1 MIRGNGSPGAASS
14 NRSSDE
20 AASHN
25 GSPETKL
32 TAFSPE
38 DARIKSLLDNSG
50 AIGLHRHETMTFTPV
65 HKPGIGQ
72 DAFRTISGPNAR
84 IQLSPTASPFTPAS
98 YIQSRFTG
106 NESVSAFLKQ
116 NDVSPATISYL
127 AANSDPETPFTPNG
141 SFARNS
147 PPRFGPIAPGGPV
160 HLTYPKQDEAARS
173 KMSYLTAT
181 SEPETPFT
189 PNGSLA
195 RNSPPRFGTIGHPYV
210 APTPI
215 HMAYCQFGTFDK
227 INRSRAFTIEGAPT
241 DLAHLT
247 IVSLFDRHEFSTLK
261 GPILTEL
268 GTHGKIYVG
277 FTDSRDAKAAF
288 DKVKKQYPAWCLQA
302 LTAKEFTGKHDAT
315 YVGATSDYEG
325 YIFASVYFNGNNP
338 AADGRV
344 ISHNFKNILEKFGDV
359 KAFCTI
365 PTEQR
370 HVVDFMVEFFDTR
383 AAENVASTL
392 NGSSVDLQSSRSD
405 AAIAL
410 DNPYVELSPTGR
422 STIPVGDPA
431 SEFGWLR
438 KAENNFSYRHRL
450 EVGRRQDS
458 RPSNQ
463 NYVDIEKIRLGLDVR
478 TTIMLR
484 NIPNKIDQVMLK
496 NIVDETSFGNVGYAF
511 INFEDFANA
520 RAGRTW
526 NCFNSDKVAEISY
539 ATIQGRDCLVQKFRN
554 SSVMLEHP
562 SFRPKLF
569 YTGSGPLAG
578 TEEPFPGPDNP
589 SKMRRSVE
597 NAEHVG
603 MYKLVKTS
611 VPKPGLFAPR
621 VGQQYRDEQRRRRS
635 QYDRGTT
642 AAERETYC
650 PRHYYPRRNS
660 NSFAPTS
667 RWCEFQYQN

>member
-50 AIGLHRHETMTFTPV
+50 AIGLHRHETMTFTSV

-98 YIQSRFTG
+98 YIQGRFTG

-181 SEPETPFT
+181 SELEIPFT

-288 DKVKKQYPAWCLQA
+288 DKVKKQYPAWYLQA

-338 AADGRV
+338 AADGCV
-344 ISHNFKNILEKFGDV
+344 ISHNFKNILEKFGDI

-392 NGSSVDLQSSRSD
+392 NGSSVDECILEINLYRPDVVENHYIDFEHKDASD
-405 AAIAL
+405 AVTKQSVGRR
-410 DNPYVELSPTGR
+410 DSFGQPYVKLSPTGR

-438 KAENNFSYRHRL
+438 KAENNLSYRHRH

-458 RPSNQ
+458 RPNNQ

-496 NIVDETSFGNVGYAF
+496 NIVDETSFGKYDFMYLRIDFANNCNVGYAF
-511 INFEDFANA
+511 INFEDPIDIIDFANA

-611 VPKPGLFAPR
+611 VPKPGL
-621 VGQQYRDEQRRRRS
+621 Y
-635 QYDRGTT
+635 
-642 AAERETYC
+642 
-650 PRHYYPRRNS
+650 
-660 NSFAPTS
+660 
-667 RWCEFQYQN
+667 